1 MTWIRGDSMKKGII
15 IVLIGLLLTGCNQ
28 RIVCSATYNK
38 AVIEGYGEIEISAW
52 SVENGVTQ
60 VTDKEGKTYLT
71 HSSNV
76 ILISD

>member
-52 SVENGVTQ
+52 AIENGVTQ

-76 ILISD
+76 ILISE

>member
-1 MTWIRGDSMKKGII
+1 MKKGII

-28 RIVCSATYNK
+28 RVVCSDTYNK

-52 SVENGVTQ
+52 AAGDGMIQ
-60 VTDKEGKTYLT
+60 VTDKEGKTYFT
-71 HSSNV
+71 HSSNI

>member
-1 MTWIRGDSMKKGII
+1 MKKGII
-15 IVLIGLLLTGCNQ
+15 ILLIVFLLTGCNQ

-60 VTDKEGKTYLT
+60 VTDKDGKTYFT

>member
-1 MTWIRGDSMKKGII
+1 MKKGII
-15 IVLIGLLLTGCNQ
+15 ILLISLLLTGCNQ

-52 SVENGVTQ
+52 SAENGLIQ
-60 VTDKEGKTYLT
+60 VTDKDGKTYFT

>member
-1 MTWIRGDSMKKGII
+1 MKKGII

-52 SVENGVTQ
+52 AAEDGMIQ
-60 VTDKEGKTYLT
+60 VTDKEGKTYFT
-71 HSSNV
+71 HSSKI

>member
-1 MTWIRGDSMKKGII
+1 MKKGII

-52 SVENGVTQ
+52 AIENGVTQ

-76 ILISD
+76 ILISE